1 MTTKRIGIHI
11 NFNSKRL
18 TRRGPF
24 EFVARRLKLF
34 CPDHQEAVKMMSE
47 KALQYEIDQLRGVSS
62 RLELLA
68 DQHPIMEREIMT
80 ISGNILSNA
89 VLLEVLLAL
98 RAGSA

>member
-1 MTTKRIGIHI
+1 
-11 NFNSKRL
+11 
-18 TRRGPF
+18 
-24 EFVARRLKLF
+24 
-34 CPDHQEAVKMMSE
+34 MMSE